1 MNDKLLKQILQ
12 TDFIGT
18 PDPDT
23 ELRLQQAFLL
33 KSAAYRTMHNSFSGF
48 FGWLFAPR
56 QIAVKVAFA
65 AVIAAFFF
73 IRPGLNTSQHMPA
86 VNDSTG
92 IDQSR
97 VQDSAFLYV
106 PNNQDNDSVF

>member
-12 TDFIGT
+12 KDFIGT

-33 KSAAYRTMHNSFSGF
+33 KSATYRTRQNSFSGF

-56 QIAVKVAFA
+56 QIAVKMAFA
-65 AVIAAFFF
+65 AVIAAFFL
-73 IRPGLNTSQHMPA
+73 IRPGLDTSQHMPA

-92 IDQSR
+92 VDQSR
-97 VQDSAFLYV
+97 VQDSAFLHL
-106 PNNQDNDSVF
+106 PDNAENDSVF